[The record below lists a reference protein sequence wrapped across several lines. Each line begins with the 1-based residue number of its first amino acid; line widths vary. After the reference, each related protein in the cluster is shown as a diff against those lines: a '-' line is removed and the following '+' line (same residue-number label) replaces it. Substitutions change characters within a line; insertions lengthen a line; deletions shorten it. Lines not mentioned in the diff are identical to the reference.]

1 MNESIVSFALNAF
14 FRTGLSPSVLAH
26 VSVSEVA
33 FEVTASPLTLPQ
45 ISSPGGC
52 APGSS

>member
-1 MNESIVSFALNAF
+1 MNESIVFSFNAF

-26 VSVSEVA
+26 VSVIEAASEVA
-33 FEVTASPLTLPQ
+33 SAPLMLLQ
-45 ISSPGGC
+45 FSSPGGC